1 MTFNKQLNIKYL
13 TYRSKGKQHK
23 DIPLRYF
30 GIFFSSQT
38 ISGIPMVLH
47 QDEPLSEK
55 VLTHSGGNDRKHAF
69 RKELCNIIG
78 RLIYRLEISFF

>member
-1 MTFNKQLNIKYL
+1 
-13 TYRSKGKQHK
+13 
-23 DIPLRYF
+23 
-30 GIFFSSQT
+30 
-38 ISGIPMVLH
+38 MVLH